1 MNDRQVTSA
10 DCDVLIIGAG
20 LSGLAAGIRL
30 GLFGKRVV
38 LCERHYTIGGL
49 NSFYRRN
56 GHDYEVGLHAMTNI
70 APREDRG
77 AVLYR
82 TLRQLEIDP
91 DAIGFVPQR
100 QSAVVFPDARLTFS
114 NGIDRLRSSI
124 AETFP
129 DQVAGF
135 DRVVQAIPRLKGI
148 DAADSRS
155 AREFLAEHLSNPL
168 LCEMLLCPLMYYGAA
183 TPDDMPFGQ
192 FAILFRSIFLEGMGR
207 PAGGIRGLLKVLIEK
222 FRETGGTLR
231 LRCGVKSLIA
241 ENDRVTAVEL
251 DDGTTL
257 HPRKVLS
264 SAGGPETFDLVR
276 SIEDSPIAQ
285 ASSPPRPGALSFCE
299 AIAVLDRS
307 VCEMG
312 HQDTIIFFNRDDRF
326 AYRSPNDLIG
336 TRSGVVCVPDA
347 FQQRDPRLEP
357 MVRVTA
363 LADYDRWAALDEA
376 AYRRAKEEV
385 FEQLMEVASLYVPD
399 FSEHVIDRDLF
410 TPTTITRYTGRRQGA
425 VYGSP
430 DKRHDGST
438 PWRNLLLCGTDQGYL
453 GIVGSMV
460 SGVAMAA
467 RCMVDEPAS

>member
-1 MNDRQVTSA
+1 MNDRQAISA

-30 GLFGKRVV
+30 GLFGKRVL

-100 QSAVVFPDARLTFS
+100 QSAIAFPGIRLTFG

-135 DRVVQAIPRLKGI
+135 DRVVASIPRLKGI

-168 LCEMLLCPLMYYGAA
+168 LREMLLCPLMYYGAA

-192 FAILFRSIFLEGMGR
+192 FAILFRSIFIEGMGR
-207 PAGGIRGLLKVLIEK
+207 PARGVRGLLKVLIEK

-231 LRCGVKSLIA
+231 LRCGIKSLIV
-241 ENDRVTAVEL
+241 ENDRVVAVEL
-251 DDGTTL
+251 DDGTRL
-257 HPRKVLS
+257 RPRKVLS
-264 SAGGPETFDLVR
+264 SAGGPETFALVR
-276 SIEDSPIAQ
+276 AADGAVPQTSAR
-285 ASSPPRPGALSFCE
+285 PRPGALSFCE
-299 AIAVLDRS
+299 AIAVLNRS
-307 VCEMG
+307 VCELG
-312 HQDTIIFFNRDDRF
+312 HKDTIVFFSRDERF
-326 AYRSPNDLIG
+326 AYRSPDGLIG
-336 TRSGVVCVPDA
+336 SRSGVVCVPDA
-347 FQQRDPRLEP
+347 FEQPDPRLEP

-385 FEQLMEVASLYVPD
+385 FSQLMEVASLYVPD
-399 FSEHVIDRDLF
+399 FSDHVIDRDLF
-410 TPTTITRYTGRRQGA
+410 TPLTITRYTGRMQGA

-430 DKRHDGST
+430 DKRHDGAT

-467 RCMVDEPAS
+467 RCLVDEPSP